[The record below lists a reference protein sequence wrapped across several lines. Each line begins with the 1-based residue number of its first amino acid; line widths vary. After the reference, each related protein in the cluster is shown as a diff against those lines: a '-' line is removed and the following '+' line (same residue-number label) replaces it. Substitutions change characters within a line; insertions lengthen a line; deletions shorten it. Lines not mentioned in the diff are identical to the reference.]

1 MRDKIIDILR
11 SRDICV
17 LATVSGNRPH
27 CSLMAYSTDDKCGE
41 LYMLTLR
48 DTEKFR
54 NLKDNPGVSILIDTR
69 EDNRKDHRVQASA
82 LTVEGTAGE
91 VTDPPDMRFIKAKLL
106 ADHPRLKELADLP
119 DCAILR
125 VKIDSFLLLDGLR
138 DAHYEKP

>member
-11 SRDICV
+11 SRNICV

-27 CSLMAYSTDDKCGE
+27 CSLMAYSTNDECRE

-48 DTEKFR
+48 NTEKFR
-54 NLKDNPGVSILIDTR
+54 NLNDNPEVSILIDTR
-69 EDNRKDHRVQASA
+69 EDNSKDRRAQASA

-91 VTDPPDMRFIKAKLL
+91 VTDPPHIGFIKAKLL
-106 ADHPRLKELADLP
+106 EDHPQLKELTDLQ

-125 VKIDSFLLLDGLR
+125 VKIGSFLLLDGLK
-138 DAHYEKP
+138 DAHYEKL